1 MVILENIKKSIISNK
16 KIYFFLLLYSF
27 LTFPIFILSMM
38 CISLSP
44 SSGGVIGVF
53 GVVLFL
59 GTIVSL
65 LTLGITLGV
74 KMFRI
79 TQMFLFPNISLFVC
93 TFISVLLTHIILLGS
108 SYKVHE
114 VFAVTI
120 ALCSLPIISSLICL
134 INKRN
139 GKRKTD
145 KNSQLD

>member
-44 SSGGVIGVF
+44 SSGGVIGIW

-108 SYKVHE
+108 YKMSE
-114 VFAVTI
+114 VFAIAI
-120 ALCSLPIISSLICL
+120 ALCALPIISSLICL
-134 INKRN
+134 ISKISK
-139 GKRKTD
+139 KRKTN
-145 KNSQLD
+145 KNSELE